1 MRTQLQ
7 IAADRAAGAARHAA
21 GSDLRRIREDAGLTR
36 AAVARVAGIDASWL
50 ADAEEGRGA
59 ASIQTLTRM
68 AIALGADLGV
78 RVFPNTGPRI
88 RDRFQGPMIEAL
100 LRLTSP
106 SYERFPEVPVRRPV
120 RGVIDLVLASIEI
133 GRIISI
139 EAHSDIRRLEQQIRW
154 AAEKT
159 DALPSATIWPA
170 ITIPGSPAT
179 VFRVLLLRSTSR
191 TRAMAREFEATL
203 TAAYPADPTEAL
215 DALVDLA
222 RPWPG
227 HAILWADVTPGA
239 AGILRGSPRGVP
251 RRERAAAGLTT
262 RIR

>member
-7 IAADRAAGAARHAA
+7 IAADRAAAAARYAA
-21 GSDLRRIREDAGLTR
+21 GSDLRRIREDAGLSR
-36 AAVARVAGIDASWL
+36 AAVARVAGSDASWL

-68 AIALGADLGV
+68 ANALGADLGI

-106 SYERFPEVPVRRPV
+106 TYQRFPEVPVRRPV
-120 RGVIDLVLASIEI
+120 RGVIDLILASVEI

-139 EAHSDIRRLEQQIRW
+139 EAHSDIHRLEQQIRW

-170 ITIPGSPAT
+170 ITVPGSPAA

-191 TRAMAREFEATL
+191 TRALAREFQATL
-203 TAAYPADPTEAL
+203 AAAYPADPIDARAAL
-215 DALVDLA
+215 IEPG

-227 HAILWADVTPGA
+227 HAILWADVTSGA
-239 AGILRGSPRGVP
+239 ATILQGSPRGVP
-251 RRERAAAGLTT
+251 RPQRAAAGLTT
-262 RIR
+262 RF